1 MARVKLTLTG
11 MEKLQNAL
19 KNAPEVARSHAS
31 SAIAAST
38 FAVAQRARSLVP
50 VDTGTLRN
58 AIESNR
64 PNVKGLVGRVG
75 LNSSAARGYWFFVEF
90 GTRYMPARPFFRTA
104 AELEREA
111 LIQRMRLIGPQIERD
126 LSAGRLL

>member
-31 SAIAAST
+31 SAVAAST

-58 AIESNR
+58 AIESNK

-75 LNSSAARGYWFFVEF
+75 LNASAARGYWFFVEF
-90 GTRYMPARPFFRTA
+90 GTRYMAARPFFRPA

-111 LIQRMRLIGPQIERD
+111 FIDRMRRIGPLMERD